1 MSEKRRYGRL
11 PVELPVILRHGGN
24 LMPATMVNLSTGGMY
39 LRVDGLAVASDR
51 PVEVIFDLE
60 DTSRDIAMRGL
71 ITRVDEEDGQK
82 GVGVQFTN
90 LFSLS
95 HRAVKQ
101 YVTEHLH

>member
-11 PVELPVILRHGGN
+11 PIEVPVILRHGGN
-24 LMPATMVNLSTGGMY
+24 LIPATMLNISTGGMY
-39 LRVDGLAVASDR
+39 LRVESFPIQSDR
-51 PVEVIFDLE
+51 PVEVIFDLNGS
-60 DTSRDIAMRGL
+60 SRDIAMRGL
-71 ITRVDEEDGQK
+71 ITRVDDDAGRR

-95 HRAVKQ
+95 HQAVQQ